1 MKELCLDASVENLGI
16 LFSFVTDELF
26 QYGCSKK
33 DVRQIKICVEEIF
46 INIASYAYQPD
57 MGKAKVT
64 IDLPGEVPERV
75 DVVISFTDTGRPFNP
90 LNESP
95 PDLDASLEERQI
107 GGLGIYIVREKMDE
121 VSYEYR
127 EGKNILTMT
136 KDLNIA
142 G

>member
-57 MGKAKVT
+57 TGKAKVT

-75 DVVISFTDTGRPFNP
+75 HVVISFTDTGRPFNP

>member
-1 MKELCLDASVENLGI
+1 MAAPRRMCARLRSVL
-16 LFSFVTDELF
+16 
-26 QYGCSKK
+26 
-33 DVRQIKICVEEIF
+33 F